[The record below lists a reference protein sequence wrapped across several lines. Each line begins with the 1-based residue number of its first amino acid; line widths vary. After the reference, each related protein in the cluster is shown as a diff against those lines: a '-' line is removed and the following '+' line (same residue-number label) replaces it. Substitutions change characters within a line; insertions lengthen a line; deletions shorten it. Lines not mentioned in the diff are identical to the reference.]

1 MVTLVVVC
9 VAVACAAIVAG
20 LSATRSVPIEPLDTE
35 RQERW
40 FVAHAPARLRRTLR
54 YMDKR
59 LIGGA
64 GSAIALAVVFA
75 GALTVGWIF
84 DGVDEGAGFAR
95 WDESAAKWGAS
106 NATEETTDLLDA
118 ITQLGAT
125 KWLLVVMAVLALVD
139 YWRHRDLNVV
149 AFLAIV
155 GSGVSLLNNGLKWLV
170 ERERPDISQLAGFG
184 GSSFPSGHA
193 AAAAACWAAIALV
206 LTRHSTRRLRIVAAA
221 AAALVAAGVA
231 TSRVLL
237 GVHWLTDVIAG
248 VIVGW
253 MWFFLVTLVF
263 GGRILRLGEPAER
276 IAANRTT
283 PSTKDRRDIAV
294 GS

>member
-1 MVTLVVVC
+1 MVTLVVLC
-9 VAVACAAIVAG
+9 VAVGCAAIVAG
-20 LSATRSVPIEPLDTE
+20 LSATRSVPVEPLDTE

-84 DGVDEGAGFAR
+84 DGVDDGGGFAR
-95 WDESAAKWGAS
+95 WDESAAEWGAS

-125 KWLLVVMAVLALVD
+125 EWLLVVMAVLALVD

-184 GSSFPSGHA
+184 GSSFPSGHS

-221 AAALVAAGVA
+221 VAALVAAGVA

-253 MWFFLVTLVF
+253 VWFFLVALVF

-283 PSTKDRRDIAV
+283 PGAKDRRDLAV